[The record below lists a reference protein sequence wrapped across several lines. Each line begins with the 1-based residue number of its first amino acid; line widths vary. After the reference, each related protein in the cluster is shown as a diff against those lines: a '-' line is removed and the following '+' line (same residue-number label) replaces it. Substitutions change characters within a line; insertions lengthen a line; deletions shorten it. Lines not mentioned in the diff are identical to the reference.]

1 MKIIKINDSKM
12 SDTEIEK
19 VKRKARAFLIQDDK
33 VLVANYGGVWLLPG
47 GSIEPDETKD
57 EAIIRELK
65 EETGIAYDLSEL
77 ENVLTIN
84 FFEKDYP
91 ITSKM
96 NINRLLVTDYYFGY
110 YKGLDIFNT
119 KRSNSEKKSNFSL
132 KLVTYEE
139 LEALINEPNDNP
151 RKEFFDRELKEVLSY
166 LKSTITNEKTDSE
179 ALDISTLKLT
189 KKDLD

>member
-33 VLVANYGGVWLLPG
+33 VLVANYAGVWLLPG
-47 GSIEPDETKD
+47 GSIEPDETKE

-65 EETGIAYDLSEL
+65 EETGVDYDLSEL

-110 YKGLDIFNT
+110 YKGVDIFGT
-119 KRSNSEKKSNFSL
+119 KRSKSEKKLNFSL

-139 LEALINEPNDNP
+139 LEALINEPSDNP
-151 RKEFFDRELKEVLSY
+151 RKKFFDRELKEVLSY